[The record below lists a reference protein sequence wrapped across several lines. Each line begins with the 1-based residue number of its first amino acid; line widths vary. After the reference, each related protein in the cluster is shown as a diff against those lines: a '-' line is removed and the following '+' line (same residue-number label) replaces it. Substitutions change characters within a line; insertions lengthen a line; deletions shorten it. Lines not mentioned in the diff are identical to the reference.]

1 MVYVYIK
8 KDTKSFNSDT
18 GDIMFV
24 GCDIPKKV
32 CVDKL
37 YTFFKTSFKNNYSFV
52 GESHDFWEMVF
63 VCDGTVGITAGSDVY
78 VLERGQAV
86 IHEPNEFHRIWSE
99 FDTNPTVIV
108 ISFSASLFP
117 KVQSRIINVDSQQ
130 LKTIDSLYRK
140 AEECFKKND
149 VFISDIKDGCEYD
162 AGHFIA
168 IFELFIIELMGKQ
181 APGVSNSVK
190 SAEIY
195 SSAVKYMEENPGA
208 GLCIE
213 DIARECSISGAYLK
227 KIFMKYSGCGV
238 IQYYNRL
245 RARLACGYLINGKS
259 VKETA
264 LILGFGD
271 QNYFSTFFKRVMGI
285 SPSKYRSDA
294 GRQTKYPDEF

>member
-1 MVYVYIK
+1 
-8 KDTKSFNSDT
+8 
-18 GDIMFV
+18 MFV
-24 GCDIPKKV
+24 GCDIPRLINI
-32 CVDKL
+32 DKI
-37 YTFFKTSFKNNYSFV
+37 YTFFKTSFKNNYSFN

-99 FDTNPTVIV
+99 FDTNPSVIV
-108 ISFSASLFP
+108 ISFSASHFP
-117 KVQSRIINVDSQQ
+117 EIESRIINVDSHQ
-130 LKTIDSLYRK
+130 LKTIDNIHEK
-140 AEECFKKND
+140 IMDCFKKTD
-149 VFISDIKDGCEYD
+149 VFISGIKDGCEYEV
-162 AGHFIA
+162 AHFISSL
-168 IFELFIIELMGKQ
+168 ELFIIELMGKQ
-181 APGVSNSVK
+181 TPGISNNVK

-213 DIARECSISGAYLK
+213 DIARECSISSAYLK

-245 RARLACGYLINGKS
+245 RARLACGYLINGRS

-264 LILGFGD
+264 IILGFGD
-271 QNYFSTFFKRVMGI
+271 QNYFSTFFKRVIGI
-285 SPSKYRSDA
+285 SPSKYRNQS
-294 GRQTKYPDEF
+294 GVQTKYKG